1 VHVRMESFHNDF
13 FRCDIEEFVDWS
25 FDKVRDGFIVDE
37 CLLLE
42 SHVVFHPLSGRVC
55 TSVNNK

>member
-1 VHVRMESFHNDF
+1 MESFHNDF
-13 FRCDIEEFVDWS
+13 FWCDIEEFVDWS